1 MKKTA
6 ITAIILSLLLSIG
19 TTATAQSET
28 SMAETTRPVMTA
40 PSDYVPEPQEE
51 ISTEYAAPIGE
62 QGRGSI
68 KNLEYHY
75 HNNGY
80 PEYLSYIAAYDKVL
94 IDDNTLAVCIRAG
107 LTDMSQE
114 NMDEILELAD
124 SSCYIVFEKASYS
137 YNERQEI
144 FTQLR
149 EEFPDCYISLGY
161 ETEDIIIVAPEN
173 RTEECLK
180 KLAGRFDG
188 LVSVADSE
196 GWLYDAAMCATGER
210 ISVPDAGFGVEAGGS
225 AVIGGEPAVIINKPT
240 KHGNILIIAAVAA
253 AVMLIVGATFLVIRR
268 SRIKLG
274 ADVTASATVVL
285 TKKDIKRMIAG
296 SAETPSDELKDRII

>member
-6 ITAIILSLLLSIG
+6 ITAIILSLMLSIG
-19 TTATAQSET
+19 TTASAQSET

-51 ISTEYAAPIGE
+51 LVTEYAAPIGE
-62 QGRGSI
+62 QGRGSV

-75 HNNGY
+75 YNNGY
-80 PEYLSYIAAYDKVL
+80 PEYISYIAAYDKML
-94 IDDNTLAVCIRAG
+94 TEDDELAICIRAG

-114 NMDEILELAD
+114 NKDAILELAD
-124 SSCYIVFEKASYS
+124 SSCYIVFEQASYS

-144 FTQLR
+144 YSQLR
-149 EEFPDCYISLGY
+149 EEFPDCYISFGY

-173 RTEECLK
+173 RTEECLE

-210 ISVPDAGFGVEAGGS
+210 ISVPDGGLGVETGGS
-225 AVIGGEPAVIINKPT
+225 AVIGGEPAVIIDKTTNY
-240 KHGNILIIAAVAA
+240 GNILIIAAVAA
-253 AVMLIVGATFLVIRR
+253 AVMLIIGAAFLVIRR
-268 SRIKLG
+268 SRIKLS
-274 ADVTASATVVL
+274 ADGTASAAATL
-285 TKKDIKRMIAG
+285 TKRDVMKLISD

>member
-6 ITAIILSLLLSIG
+6 ITAIILSLMLSIG
-19 TTATAQSET
+19 ATASAQSET

-51 ISTEYAAPIGE
+51 LVTEYAAPIGE
-62 QGRGSI
+62 QGRGSV

-75 HNNGY
+75 YNNGY
-80 PEYLSYIAAYDKVL
+80 PEYISYIAAYDKML
-94 IDDNTLAVCIRAG
+94 TEDDELAICIRAG

-114 NMDEILELAD
+114 NMDEILALAD
-124 SSCYIVFEKASYS
+124 SSCYIVFEQASYS

-144 FTQLR
+144 YTQLR
-149 EEFPDCYISLGY
+149 EEFPDCYISFGY

-173 RTEECLK
+173 RTEEYLE

-210 ISVPDAGFGVEAGGS
+210 ISVPDGGLGVETDGS
-225 AVIGGEPAVIINKPT
+225 AVIGGEPIVIIDKTT
-240 KHGNILIIAAVAA
+240 KYGNILIIAAVAA
-253 AVMLIVGATFLVIRR
+253 AVMLIIGAAFLVIRR

-274 ADVTASATVVL
+274 ADGTASAAATL
-285 TKKDIKRMIAG
+285 TKRDVMKLISD